1 MNINTLNTFKSAV
14 GQSLVDAINSMRN
27 ANHAAY
33 TVADFKQA
41 MGPTV
46 LKKVNVANSFVGD
59 IFLHMG
65 LSPFAI
71 NRPKPGA
78 SDAAVMKH
86 GLLLRIETLSA
97 GCRPGDYTLQL
108 SIVPAV
114 APMQRG
120 RTTRHEMRAGKFEA
134 PLHSVLDAY
143 MKMLD
148 MPPPAF
154 FDHLLN
160 GSDSASRRIRQ
171 HAHSETLKL
180 EDAKLAAQEAK
191 GAKRAA
197 QEAKL
202 TTTEAAPQQVGN
214 LIDALCTNRTVQ
226 NLACYVPEDVRP
238 EKATVILTHSY
249 ADMNQSQEDWTAAGC
264 PLVFEPVTHFWD
276 NEVDAT
282 MVVFECAT
290 HSATLSVTYSG
301 DYVDADGN
309 IKVTDVIEFGVSRDG
324 IDEGSYHCFELS
336 RSGRFVAAYAARM
349 YVPAS
354 AEQEQAEAPEDGWEW
369 LTPVQGRPQR
379 PLNFEA
385 L

>member
-14 GQSLVDAINSMRN
+14 GKSLVDAINSARN

-46 LKKVNVANSFVGD
+46 FKKVNVDKSFVGD
-59 IFLHMG
+59 VFLHMG
-65 LSPFAI
+65 ISPVAT

-134 PLHSVLDAY
+134 PLHGLLDAY
-143 MKMLD
+143 MKMMD

-154 FDHLLN
+154 FDYLLA
-160 GSDSASRRIRQ
+160 GSDSASRRVRQ
-171 HAHSETLKL
+171 HAHNETLKL
-180 EDAKLAAQEAK
+180 EDAKRASQEAK
-191 GAKRAA
+191 PTA
-197 QEAKL
+197 
-202 TTTEAAPQQVGN
+202 TEAPKQVGN

-226 NLACYVPEDVRP
+226 SLAFYVPDDVRP

-249 ADMNQSQEDWTAAGC
+249 DAMNQTQEDWTAAGC

-282 MVVFECAT
+282 MVVFECVT
-290 HSATLSVTYSG
+290 HSATLSVTYAG

-309 IKVTDVIEFGVSRDG
+309 IKVTDVIEFGVSRGCVNDG
-324 IDEGSYHCFELS
+324 EYHCFELTKN
-336 RSGRFVAAYAARM
+336 GRYVASYAARP
-349 YVPAS
+349 YIPAS
-354 AEQEQAEAPEDGWEW
+354 EVQAQANAPEDGWEW
-369 LTPVQGRPQR
+369 LTPVQGRAQR
-379 PLNFEA
+379 PIGFEA